1 MLKVERRVTI
11 NRPIDQVFAF
21 VANPDNNPN
30 WQPEVIEHRKLTDG
44 PIVVGTKFL
53 HVSKFMGRR
62 IEVNGC
68 VTKFE
73 PNRKIAFE
81 VESGTLL
88 YTIDYLMESVS
99 SATRFTYASLA
110 EINGLLKLVQPLM
123 VIAAKRVID
132 RDLGRL
138 KRILEAGA

>member
-1 MLKVERRVTI
+1 MMKVERRVTI

-44 PIVVGTKFL
+44 PMDVGTKFR

-62 IEVNGC
+62 IEVNGR
-68 VTKFE
+68 VTEFE
-73 PNRKIAFE
+73 PNLKIAFE

-88 YTIDYLMESVS
+88 YTIDYQMESVR

-110 EINGLLKLVQPLM
+110 EINGLLRLAQPLM

-132 RDLGRL
+132 ADLARL
-138 KRILEAGA
+138 KRVLEAR